1 MRGATTSIKSSGFA
15 PKFQSTLLMRGATSC
30 RGGRHRGHDI
40 SIHAPHARSDRL
52 TAPPRS
58 QRGHFNPRSSCEE
71 RPATTSCMDAV
82 DSRIFQSTLLMRGA
96 TCASIDLFLCLRAFQ
111 STLLM
116 RGATARLPYSYQAF
130 RISIHAPHA
139 RSDVLPDHRWPR
151 RAYFNPRSSCEER
164 PTKSQLS
171 GLKGIFQSTLLMR
184 GATLTVPMTI
194 APTIDFNPRSSC
206 EERRTASASTRSR
219 ADFNPRSSCEERR
232 GVISLKT
239 ADRIFQSTL
248 LMRGATGRQGRR
260 RRQYYI
266 SIHAPHARSDQFHPL
281 PGHCCTGF
289 QSTLLMRGATGQAA
303 GDGFPQRISIH
314 APHARSDD

>member
-1 MRGATTSIKSSGFA
+1 
-15 PKFQSTLLMRGATSC
+15 
-30 RGGRHRGHDI
+30 
-40 SIHAPHARSDRL
+40 
-52 TAPPRS
+52 
-58 QRGHFNPRSSCEE
+58 
-71 RPATTSCMDAV
+71 
-82 DSRIFQSTLLMRGA
+82 MRGA

-248 LMRGATGRQGRR
+248 LMRGATSSIRFQDTAVPDFNPRSSCEERRAKPQGTDFLNAFQSTLLMRGATIDRR
-260 RRQYYI
+260 FSSKPR
-266 SIHAPHARSDQFHPL
+266 
-281 PGHCCTGF
+281 GF
-289 QSTLLMRGATGQAA
+289 QSTLLMRGATRTAGKMAQAWA
-303 GDGFPQRISIH
+303 IFQSTLLMRGATTIV
-314 APHARSDD
+314 ARTLSRC

>member
-1 MRGATTSIKSSGFA
+1 
-15 PKFQSTLLMRGATSC
+15 MRGATSSST
-30 RGGRHRGHDI
+30 
-40 SIHAPHARSDRL
+40 SIP
-52 TAPPRS
+52 TACTNFNPRS
-58 QRGHFNPRSSCEE
+58 SCEERRTRITSASTSSRHFNPRSSCEE
-71 RPATTSCMDAV
+71 RPVLASMAV
-82 DSRIFQSTLLMRGA
+82 ALAEFQSTLLMRGA

-206 EERRTASASTRSR
+206 EERR
-219 ADFNPRSSCEERR
+219 

>member
-164 PTKSQLS
+164 P
-171 GLKGIFQSTLLMR
+171 
-184 GATLTVPMTI
+184 
-194 APTIDFNPRSSC
+194 
-206 EERRTASASTRSR
+206 
-219 ADFNPRSSCEERR
+219 
-232 GVISLKT
+232 
-239 ADRIFQSTL
+239 
-248 LMRGATGRQGRR
+248 
-260 RRQYYI
+260 
-266 SIHAPHARSDQFHPL
+266 
-281 PGHCCTGF
+281 
-289 QSTLLMRGATGQAA
+289 
-303 GDGFPQRISIH
+303 
-314 APHARSDD
+314 